1 MNNVPYRIRLSPA
14 LRALLATASP
24 NDTVALRALLLI
36 GAHAVGYDLTACRA
50 DLGRLLG
57 AAIDEP
63 VRSAIDQ
70 IYGLRRTE
78 SLPTAYENPTPG
90 LPPAYDQPTPGL
102 PPTYDQPT
110 PDLHHPVPPAAPD
123 LAEPDAL
130 LAAIGLE
137 V

>member
-14 LRALLATASP
+14 LRALL
-24 NDTVALRALLLI
+24 LI
-36 GAHAVGYDLTACRA
+36 GAHAVGYDLAACRA

-78 SLPTAYENPTPG
+78 SLP
-90 LPPAYDQPTPGL
+90 PAYDQPTPGL

-110 PDLHHPVPPAAPD
+110 PDLPTTYDKPTPD
-123 LAEPDAL
+123 PAEPDAL
-130 LAAIGLE
+130 LTAIGLE

>member
-1 MNNVPYRIRLSPA
+1 MSNVPYRIRLSPA
-14 LRALLATASP
+14 LRALLASASP

-57 AAIDEP
+57 ATIDAP

-70 IYGLRRTE
+70 IYGLRRAE
-78 SLPTAYENPTPG
+78 S
-90 LPPAYDQPTPGL
+90 LPPAYDQPTPDL
-102 PPTYDQPT
+102 PTTYDQPT

-123 LAEPDAL
+123 PAKPDAL